1 MRFEGRVVMV
11 TGAGSGIGEGTAR
24 RFSQEGA
31 NVVLLGDHERN
42 IKRVARELPPERTM
56 TLMADVADWRAMERA
71 VTAVVKKWRYLHVM
85 VNNAGIFEGSTVL
98 KTKPEEWERVIAT
111 NAGGVFNG
119 SRAALPHLLK
129 TRGCIVNVSSVSGL
143 RGDWNMS
150 AYDASKG
157 AVSNL
162 TRAMALDY
170 TSKGAVSNLT
180 RAMALDYTSKG
191 VRVNAVAPSFTLSE
205 MTKGA
210 AKNKRVME
218 KFHERMP
225 LGRVLLPEDIAA
237 AIAFLASEDA
247 RAISGVILPVD
258 GGVTASNGQPAMG

>member
-1 MRFEGRVVMV
+1 MRFEGKVVIV

-24 RFSQEGA
+24 RFSEEGA

-42 IKRVARELPPERTM
+42 IKRVARDLPQHRTM
-56 TLMADVADWRAMERA
+56 TLVADVSDWRAMERA

-119 SRAALPHLLK
+119 SRAAMPHLLK
-129 TRGCIVNVSSVSGL
+129 TRGCIVNTSSVSGL
-143 RGDWNMS
+143 RGDWNMT
-150 AYDASKG
+150 AYNASKG
-157 AVSNL
+157 AVSQL
-162 TRAMALDY
+162 TRSMALDY
-170 TSKGAVSNLT
+170 S
-180 RAMALDYTSKG
+180 SKG
-191 VRVNAVAPSFTLSE
+191 VRVNAVAPSFTMSE

-210 AKNKRVME
+210 AKNKRVMQ

-237 AIAFLASEDA
+237 AIAFLASDDA
-247 RAISGVILPVD
+247 RAITGVILPVD

>member
-1 MRFEGRVVMV
+1 MRFEGKVVIV
-11 TGAGSGIGEGTAR
+11 TGAGSGIGEGIAR
-24 RFSQEGA
+24 RFSREGA
-31 NVVLLGDHERN
+31 NVALLGDHERN
-42 IKRVARELPPERTM
+42 IKRVARDLPTERTM
-56 TLMADVADWRAMERA
+56 TVVADVADWRAMERA
-71 VTAVVKKWRYLHVM
+71 VTTVVKKWRYLHVM

-98 KTKPEEWERVIAT
+98 KTKPEEWERVMAT

-129 TRGCIVNVSSVSGL
+129 TRGCIVNTSSVSGL
-143 RGDWNMS
+143 RADWNMS
-150 AYDASKG
+150 AYNASKG

-170 TSKGAVSNLT
+170 S
-180 RAMALDYTSKG
+180 SKG
-191 VRVNAVAPSFTLSE
+191 VRVNAVAPSLTLTE

-210 AKNKRVME
+210 AKSKPLMR

-225 LGRVLLPEDIAA
+225 LGRIALPEDIAGVV
-237 AIAFLASEDA
+237 AFLASDDA
-247 RAISGVILPVD
+247 RFVTGVILPVD

>member
-1 MRFEGRVVMV
+1 MRFEGRVVIV

-56 TLMADVADWRAMERA
+56 TLVADVADWRAMERA
-71 VTAVVKKWRYLHVM
+71 VTTVVKKWRYLHVM

-119 SRAALPHLLK
+119 SRAALPHLLR

-143 RGDWNMS
+143 RADWNMS
-150 AYDASKG
+150 AYNA
-157 AVSNL
+157 
-162 TRAMALDY
+162 
-170 TSKGAVSNLT
+170 SKGAVSNLT

-191 VRVNAVAPSFTLSE
+191 VRVNAVAPSFTMSE
-205 MTKGA
+205 MTRGA

-258 GGVTASNGQPAMG
+258 GGLTASNGQPAMG

>member
-1 MRFEGRVVMV
+1 MRFEGRVVIV

-56 TLMADVADWRAMERA
+56 TLVADVADWRAMERA
-71 VTAVVKKWRYLHVM
+71 VTTVVKKWRYLHVM

-119 SRAALPHLLK
+119 SRAALPHLLR

-143 RGDWNMS
+143 RADWNMS
-150 AYDASKG
+150 AYNA
-157 AVSNL
+157 
-162 TRAMALDY
+162 
-170 TSKGAVSNLT
+170 SKGAVSNLT

-191 VRVNAVAPSFTLSE
+191 VRVNAVAPSFTMSE
-205 MTKGA
+205 MTRGA

>member
-1 MRFEGRVVMV
+1 MRFEGRVVIV

-42 IKRVARELPPERTM
+42 IKRVARDLPEERTM
-56 TLMADVADWRAMERA
+56 TLVADVSDWRAMERA
-71 VTAVVKKWRYLHVM
+71 VTTVVKKWRYLHVM

-98 KTKPEEWERVIAT
+98 ETKPEEWERVIST

-143 RGDWNMS
+143 RADWGMS
-150 AYDASKG
+150 AYNASKG
-157 AVSNL
+157 AVSQ
-162 TRAMALDY
+162 
-170 TSKGAVSNLT
+170 LT

-205 MTKGA
+205 MTRGA

-218 KFHERMP
+218 KFKDRMP

-237 AIAFLASEDA
+237 AIAFLASDDA
-247 RAISGVILPVD
+247 KAISGVILPVD

>member
-150 AYDASKG
+150 AYNA
-157 AVSNL
+157 
-162 TRAMALDY
+162 
-170 TSKGAVSNLT
+170 SKGAVSNLT

>member
-1 MRFEGRVVMV
+1 MRFEGRVVIV

-24 RFSQEGA
+24 RFSEEGA

-56 TLMADVADWRAMERA
+56 TLVADVSDWRAMERA
-71 VTAVVKKWRYLHVM
+71 VTTVVKKWRYLHVM

-119 SRAALPHLLK
+119 SRAAMPHLLK
-129 TRGCIVNVSSVSGL
+129 TRGCIVNTSSVSGL
-143 RGDWNMS
+143 RGDWNMT
-150 AYDASKG
+150 AYNASKG
-157 AVSNL
+157 AVSQL
-162 TRAMALDY
+162 TRSMALDY
-170 TSKGAVSNLT
+170 S
-180 RAMALDYTSKG
+180 SKG
-191 VRVNAVAPSFTLSE
+191 VRVNAVAPSFTISE

-237 AIAFLASEDA
+237 AIAFLASDDA
-247 RAISGVILPVD
+247 KAITGVILPVD

>member
-1 MRFEGRVVMV
+1 MRFDGKVVIV

-42 IKRVARELPPERTM
+42 IKRVARDLPEERTM
-56 TLMADVADWRAMERA
+56 TLVADVSDWRAMERA
-71 VTAVVKKWRYLHVM
+71 VTTVVKKWRYLHVM

-98 KTKPEEWERVIAT
+98 ETKPEEWERVIST

-129 TRGCIVNVSSVSGL
+129 TRGCIVNTSSVSGL
-143 RGDWNMS
+143 RADWNMS
-150 AYDASKG
+150 AYNASKG

-170 TSKGAVSNLT
+170 S
-180 RAMALDYTSKG
+180 SKG
-191 VRVNAVAPSFTLSE
+191 VRVNAVAPSLTLTE

-210 AKNKRVME
+210 AKSKPLMR

-225 LGRVLLPEDIAA
+225 LGRIALPEDIAGVV
-237 AIAFLASEDA
+237 AFLASDDA
-247 RAISGVILPVD
+247 RFVTGVILPVD